1 MATVQPRRSAST
13 PSLGLIAPRYRQP
26 DRIGAASRLMYRLV
40 AVRSRL
46 SWTWCGVSKGRAAI
60 AQIVGYLA
68 GEGMS
73 TRAIAPIVGV
83 DNATVHRD
91 KQVVTDVTTP
101 TPVTGLDGKTYTPKA
116 PQRLAL
122 LSVVM

>member
-1 MATVQPRRSAST
+1 M
-13 PSLGLIAPRYRQP
+13 
-26 DRIGAASRLMYRLV
+26 
-40 AVRSRL
+40 
-46 SWTWCGVSKGRAAI
+46 SKGRAAI